1 MEKASIARLP
11 LLTHDRLQLSKQ
23 LADIHGQVSQTKN
36 QAAAMVVVIHLL
48 FSPPVEAGIEQLEA
62 IVDALIAGFQCSRFP
77 MPDMKS
83 SATMTSRL
91 LEYICIGLLYI
102 LYLCIA

>member
-23 LADIHGQVSQTKN
+23 LADIHGQVSQTN
-36 QAAAMVVVIHLL
+36 PVVVVVIHLL
-48 FSPPVEAGIEQLEA
+48 FTPPVEAGIEQLEA
-62 IVDALIAGFQCSRFP
+62 IVDALVAGFQCSRVP

-83 SATMTSRL
+83 SATLANR
-91 LEYICIGLLYI
+91 
-102 LYLCIA
+102 